1 MKMQGLLNEV
11 TLDSPISARLLIVDN
26 DAFLRTTLRQQLEGE
41 GFNEVFEAS
50 TLLEVFKKCSVEEE
64 EHLEQKQKC
73 LNQVKT
79 KQRKEGRKE
88 DPRSRRAVVR
98 AFADEKSAGVRAA
111 PRSACSSA
119 GRRAVCGGLL
129 RCLLP
134 RRARQ

>member
-1 MKMQGLLNEV
+1 MK
-11 TLDSPISARLLIVDN
+11 A
-26 DAFLRTTLRQQLEGE
+26 
-41 GFNEVFEAS
+41 
-50 TLLEVFKKCSVEEE
+50 
-64 EHLEQKQKC
+64 
-73 LNQVKT
+73 

-129 RCLLP
+129 SCLLQRSGVLGLELVGVTTIPTFLLLLLSHLAEEVILSNFLDLDLQP
-134 RRARQ
+134 R